1 MAISN
6 FTLNRIYLDYK
17 NELEG
22 VKISKIVKISDYDFS
37 FILFSNKQKSLIISL
52 SPLHPYFLISL
63 SYFKTLNETNMFI
76 SLLKKYFENGTII
89 EIKKVPNDRIV
100 IFKIKKITPTYQ
112 TIINSL
118 IIELIPHRTN
128 AIIVDENNV
137 IISALKLSSSLDEER
152 LIAKGVHYSL
162 SQNEDKN
169 ITKSD
174 NLETLKSKI
183 GITLYKDIIYRIEK
197 ENASLKEIIEEILT
211 SEKYFLYNNDVLSIK
226 LHSFPCQEITLDKL
240 SDIYKQIEA
249 EKYKKDHFNMVY
261 HLVTHKL
268 KGLRNKLVNLEKDY
282 QKNLSKKSYVD
293 IGNLL
298 FINQSSYQKGSKE
311 ITIDGQVIA
320 LDEKLSLVENANR
333 YFKQYQKSKV
343 ALVELSKQIEL
354 TKNKIEFFEKIEN
367 QIEFATLKDM
377 EDIISE
383 LVDNGYIKSNIK
395 KKNPKKILPKSYN
408 PHYITID
415 GYKIGF
421 GLSSYQN
428 DYLTFTLARKDDY
441 FFHIKDSHGPHVVIF
456 SSSPSKEAILFACEI
471 ALFFAKKE
479 SGEIFLC
486 DKKDVKKI
494 PGKIGM
500 VSFNN
505 YQTISLKQI
514 REQTKLKLSN
524 LTSED

>member
-17 NELEG
+17 NKLEG
-22 VKISKIVKISDYDFS
+22 VKISKIVKISDCDFS

-52 SPLHPYFLISL
+52 SPLHPYFLISS
-63 SYFKTLNETNMFI
+63 SYFKTLNETNQFI
-76 SLLKKYFENGTII
+76 SLLKKYFENGII
-89 EIKKVPNDRIV
+89 VEMKKVPNDRIV

-128 AIIVDENNV
+128 AIIIDENNV
-137 IISALKLSSSLDEER
+137 IISALKFSSSLDEKH
-152 LIAKGVHYSL
+152 LIAKGAHYSI
-162 SQNEDKN
+162 SVNEDKC
-169 ITKSD
+169 ISKLDT
-174 NLETLKSKI
+174 LETLKNKI
-183 GITLYKDIIYRIEK
+183 GITLYKDIVYRINK
-197 ENASLKEIIEEILT
+197 ENSSLEEIIEEILT
-211 SEKYFLYNNDVLSIK
+211 SKKYYLYNNDILSIK
-226 LHSFPCQEITLDKL
+226 LHSHHCQEITLDKL
-240 SDIYKQIEA
+240 SEIYKQIET
-249 EKYKKDHFNMVY
+249 EKYKKDHFNMIY

-268 KGLRNKLVNLEKDY
+268 TGLRNKLVNLEKDY
-282 QKNLSKKSYVD
+282 QKNLLKKSYVD

-298 FINQSSYQKGSKE
+298 FINQSLYQKGSKE
-311 ITIDGQVIA
+311 INIAGQTIL
-320 LDEKLSLVENANR
+320 LDEKLNLVENANR

-377 EDIISE
+377 EDIILE
-383 LVDNGYIKSNIK
+383 LSDNGYIKTNVK
-395 KKNPKKILPKSYN
+395 KKNSKIVLPKNYY
-408 PHYITID
+408 PHYITIEGD
-415 GYKIGF
+415 KIGF

-441 FFHIKDSHGPHVVIF
+441 FLHIKDSHGPHVVIF
-456 SSSPSKEAILFACEI
+456 SSTPSKEAILFACEI

-479 SGEIFLC
+479 SGEVILA

-500 VSFNN
+500 VSFTN
-505 YQTISLKQI
+505 YQTIIIKQI
-514 REQTKLKLSN
+514 REQTKNKLLNLSN
-524 LTSED
+524 ED